1 MDRRQL
7 LSALLSAMGAGALV
21 SARQQP
27 AGTPPQV
34 FKSGVDVVSLS
45 VTVTDGQH
53 RYITD
58 LEEPDFTVLE
68 DGVRQDLLYFSRS
81 NLPIALSLLID
92 TSASMEERLLVA
104 QNAAVGFAQ
113 RIREQDLA
121 QVVDFD
127 SRVEIVQKFTN
138 DKAALESAIR
148 ATAPGGSTS
157 LYNAIYIALRES
169 TKVRAKSSEE
179 VRREAIIVLSD
190 GEDTTSLVSFE
201 EVMELAKRSE
211 TSIYTIGLQP
221 RDATFQKGFRE
232 AEFVLRQF
240 AQETGGRSFF
250 VQKAEELS
258 GVYGQIADELS
269 SQYSVNYASKNVKR
283 DGAWRRIN
291 VQVARSNVTT
301 RTRRGYYA
309 PSR

>member
-1 MDRRQL
+1 VDRRQL
-7 LSALLSAMGAGALV
+7 LSALLSAMGAGVVV

-27 AGTPPQV
+27 AGAPPQV

-53 RYITD
+53 RYVTD
-58 LEEPDFTVLE
+58 LAESDLTVLE

-138 DKAALESAIR
+138 DKAALEAAIR
-148 ATAPGGSTS
+148 ATSPGGSTS

-169 TKVRAKSSEE
+169 TKVRAKTSEE
-179 VRREAIIVLSD
+179 VRREAIVVLSD

-269 SQYSVNYASKNVKR
+269 SQYSVGYASKNGKR

>member
-1 MDRRQL
+1 V
-7 LSALLSAMGAGALV
+7 AAGAGVLV
-21 SARQQP
+21 AAQQ
-27 AGTPPQV
+27 PPQV
-34 FKSGVDVVSLS
+34 FKSGVELVSLS
-45 VTVTDGQH
+45 VTVTDAQH
-53 RYITD
+53 RYVTD
-58 LEEPDFTVLE
+58 LDQSAFTVIE
-68 DGVRQDLLYFSRS
+68 DGAKQEPLYFSKS

-113 RIREQDLA
+113 HVREQDLA

-138 DKAALESAIR
+138 DRAALEAAIR
-148 ATAPGGSTS
+148 KTSSGGSTS

-169 TKVRAKSSEE
+169 SKVRARSSED
-179 VRREAIIVLSD
+179 VRREAIVVLSD

-221 RDATFQKGFRE
+221 RDATYQKGFRE
-232 AEFVLRQF
+232 AEFVLRQL
-240 AQETGGRSFF
+240 AQETGGRAFF

-269 SQYSVNYASKNVKR
+269 SQYSIGYASTNIRR
-283 DGAWRRIN
+283 DGSWRKIQ
-291 VQVARSNVTT
+291 VQVARPNVTT

>member
-1 MDRRQL
+1 
-7 LSALLSAMGAGALV
+7 MGAGALV

-53 RYITD
+53 RYVTD
-58 LEEPDFTVLE
+58 LEESDFTVLE
-68 DGVRQDLLYFSRS
+68 DGVRQELLYFSRS

-169 TKVRAKSSEE
+169 TKVRAKSAEE

-291 VQVARSNVTT
+291 VQVSRSNVTT